1 MAPASPLSAWIVLVA
16 TSAVM
21 AVPGAA
27 AADVPTC
34 QGRPATIVGPTAGN
48 STAGTPGDDVIVTT
62 AEGASGRGTIDAGD
76 GNDLLCIVPGAGTI
90 PHPNIDST
98 FDVLMGAGNDT
109 VVVEETRNTSY
120 LRVTLGDGDD
130 TFLGSS
136 RPETV
141 FAGNAQPE
149 YPNLGGDS
157 GRDHIDAGLG
167 SDTIYSGSP
176 SPDIPND
183 DTVISGAGGDS
194 LYIGGK
200 GAVLDNGGTA
210 GDGAGD
216 NLAIFHKGWL
226 QRRVTVDNASRTAT
240 SDAGELM
247 RWSNVQFFHVY
258 VDSPL
263 TFTGSDAAEV
273 LTVSTS
279 LAPEYRY
286 DTTVDAAMGAGD
298 DGVRYATGPMSG
310 TLDGGEG
317 DDSIEMPHCSTIE
330 YRLGRRFRCGDTTA
344 DGGRFSFL
352 TEVGRFEGRALVTA
366 GRRADI
372 VGTQGR
378 DVIVVRAP
386 RVFVDARGGDD
397 RVTVS
402 PYARTK
408 VSTLLGGNG
417 DDILLGGKR
426 ADRLVGGA
434 GRDLLV
440 GRAEDDVLIGSR
452 GRDTARGGSGNDHCS
467 AEVARRCEVPRT

>member
-1 MAPASPLSAWIVLVA
+1 MARVSSLSASIVLLA
-16 TSAVM
+16 SSAVM
-21 AVPGAA
+21 ALQGVA

-34 QGRPATIVGPTAGN
+34 QGRPATIVGPTSGN
-48 STAGTPGDDVIVTT
+48 STVGTPGDDVIVTT

-76 GNDLLCIVPGAGTI
+76 GNDVLCVVPGAGTI
-90 PHPNIDST
+90 PHPNVDST
-98 FDVLMGAGNDT
+98 FDVMMGAGNDT
-109 VVVEETRNTSY
+109 VVVEETRHTSY
-120 LRVTLGDGDD
+120 LRVTLGGGDD

-141 FAGNAQPE
+141 FAGDAQLA
-149 YPNLGGDS
+149 YPHLGGDS

-167 SDTIYSGSP
+167 SDTVYSGSP

-194 LYIGGK
+194 LYIGGR

-210 GDGAGD
+210 GDGTGD
-216 NLAIFHKGWL
+216 NLAIIHRGWL
-226 QRRVTVDNASRTAT
+226 QRRVTVDNASRVAT

-279 LAPEYRY
+279 LAPEHRY
-286 DTTVDAAMGAGD
+286 ATTVDAAMGTGD
-298 DGVRYATGPMSG
+298 DAVRYATGPMSG

-330 YRLGRRFRCGDTTA
+330 YRLGRQFRCSDTTD
-344 DGGRFSFL
+344 DGGRFSFV
-352 TEVGRFEGRALVTA
+352 TEARRFEGRTLVTA

-372 VGTQGR
+372 VGTRSR
-378 DVIVVRAP
+378 DAIVVRAP
-386 RVFVDARGGDD
+386 RIFVDARGGDD
-397 RVTVS
+397 RVTVA
-402 PYARTK
+402 PYAKTK
-408 VSTLLGGNG
+408 TSTLVGGTG
-417 DDILLGGKR
+417 DDVLLGGKR
-426 ADRLVGGA
+426 NDRLVGGA

-440 GRAEDDVLIGSR
+440 GRADDDVLTGGT
-452 GRDTARGGSGNDHCS
+452 GRDTARGGAGKDRCY
-467 AEVARRCEVPRT
+467 AETARRCEVPRT